1 MQNMDSETRVRRLLV
16 TIAVLFFVTGVFG
29 AIVCIFIQPIV
40 GALVSVLSIL
50 AIGIGASVVWEL
62 RIRSLPRD
70 RWSLADAGL
79 SGPWGNRLL
88 VVFFGGIS
96 VIVAVGSWIDLGATS
111 LGNRV
116 AITVGLATS
125 VLQLGLAGM
134 IFVGL
139 LLGHRMFNPSPH
151 RCSACGHRL
160 TDEVDRCP
168 ECGVMRALVTEAEN
182 D

>member
-16 TIAVLFFVTGVFG
+16 MIAVLFFVTGVVG
-29 AIVCIFIQPIV
+29 AILCVFIQPLV
-40 GALVSVLSIL
+40 GALVSVLSVL
-50 AIGIGASVVWEL
+50 AIAISASFVWEL

-79 SGPWGNRLL
+79 SERWGNRLFTVL
-88 VVFFGGIS
+88 FGGIGM
-96 VIVAVGSWIDLGATS
+96 VVAVGAWIDLGATS
-111 LGNRV
+111 LGDRV
-116 AITVGLATS
+116 AMTVGLACS
-125 VLQLGLAGM
+125 AFQIGVAGM